1 MAKNNQIL
9 TEVSYRGNKVFKV
22 FEKDEKSNGFISLTM
37 EIENPDNVKLNMSTY
52 SYGTTEAEFNIFFDH
67 DIETLEKLVEWTK
80 NVTRKANRQIKKLKE
95 QG

>member
-1 MAKNNQIL
+1 MTKHNQI
-9 TEVSYRGNKVFKV
+9 TSRYQNRDFVV
-22 FEKDEKSNGFISLTM
+22 FEGDKESKGFISLKM
-37 EIENPDNVKLNMSTY
+37 DIKNPRSVSLNTFTY
-52 SYGTTEAEFNIFFDH
+52 TYDDETEAQFGIHFQH